1 MIITISPAKILDF
14 ETPATIE
21 KKTKPLFEKDANY
34 LNDILKDLSAN
45 EIGSLMNTN
54 HKITLDVY
62 QYIQSFGM
70 GRAPKKQAALAYN
83 GMVYLGL
90 DSKTFTSDDW
100 DFAQKHLTILS
111 GLYGALKPLDIIHPY
126 RLEMHTKLA
135 NDRGADLYAYWK
147 KTLTE
152 YLDKQLKTNGNIW
165 LNLASDEYSK
175 AIDKKALNKNVR
187 IITPSF
193 KQDTPKG
200 YKQIVVY
207 AKKARGLMS
216 RFVIQ
221 NRITSIE
228 DLKEFDTEGYSF
240 SPTLSQGD
248 DWVFIR

>member
-1 MIITISPAKILDF
+1 MIITISPAKILNF
-14 ETPATIE
+14 ETPAVIE
-21 KKTKPLFEKDANY
+21 KKTKPIFEKDADY
-34 LNDILKDLSAN
+34 LNNILKELSAN
-45 EIGSLMNTN
+45 EIGTLMNIN
-54 HKITLDVY
+54 PKITLDVY

-90 DSKTFTSDDW
+90 DSKTFSESDW

-126 RLEMHTKLA
+126 RLEMHTKVV
-135 NDRGADLYAYWK
+135 NDRGTDLYAYWK

-152 YLDKQLKTNGNIW
+152 YLAKQLKANGNIW
-165 LNLASDEYSK
+165 LNLASNEYSK
-175 AIDKKALNKNVR
+175 VIDKKALGKDVR

-221 NRITSIE
+221 NQVKTIE
-228 DLKEFDTEGYSF
+228 DLKLFETEGYSY
-240 SPTLSQGD
+240 SPSLSKGD